1 MLEQTGWA
9 GGGFPAPGI
18 KFSHERGWPVW
29 SERGQCLVL
38 PIPLFASSRC
48 WVALQSPHAPF
59 HPIPSHRLVAASTQH
74 ATAQASEVIT
84 QRQGMHLRHVYLHV
98 SKMQGWKRCFS
109 PLCLYSGATKGHTSW
124 SIPHSSCNRACKS
137 FVVAV
142 RPGDQQCFQLP
153 MNLES
158 TACLSACLQETW
170 WPG

>member
-1 MLEQTGWA
+1 MRGA
-9 GGGFPAPGI
+9 GLSGLREAGTSCCPLPSSQAHGVGLPCKAPI
-18 KFSHERGWPVW
+18 SL
-29 SERGQCLVL
+29 S
-38 PIPLFASSRC
+38 
-48 WVALQSPHAPF
+48 
-59 HPIPSHRLVAASTQH
+59 IPSHRLVAASAQH

-84 QRQGMHLRHVYLHV
+84 QRQGMHLQHVYLHV

-109 PLCLYSGATKGHTSW
+109 PLCLYSAATKGHTSW

-142 RPGDQQCFQLP
+142 WPGAQQCFQLP

-170 WPG
+170 CPG